1 MPYLTALPIHLYTPT
16 ELAERSMP
24 LNIRN
29 SEAAPQAA
37 PLLRHFVMECLDCDG
52 EWEAFGEVETCPA
65 CSSREIRAKEDE

>member
-1 MPYLTALPIHLYTPT
+1 MPYLHSQPPSELTINELIALQ
-16 ELAERSMP
+16 SP

-52 EWEAFGEVETCPA
+52 EWEAFGETDMCPA